1 MWTAKTWPIAPSLQQ
16 FPSVLPGGIS
26 ATLAGPGHWSD
37 VAYEIKAAGF
47 SHFDAFDTWVRVG
60 DMTPSTL
67 STFRESV
74 EGEGLQFSAIS
85 CSRFSPIGP
94 TEESGRANLQYLHR
108 VIEAAA
114 GLGVSTVTMGLHEPL
129 SAEQNKAV
137 WFWLAPSAK
146 NPSDPDMWKLAVNR
160 FRELG
165 IHAAEVGVSISLEIY
180 EDTYL
185 GTSESA
191 YQLISDIGLQNVG
204 VNPDLGNIVRLHR
217 PVEDWREAFERLLP
231 ISNYWH
237 LKNYSRDYDPVTNSY
252 FTAPT
257 TLALGY
263 IDFRWAIEKA
273 LSYGYDAPLCVE
285 QYGGDTLSVA
295 AENQAYIRRI
305 IATWQGRQARSA
317 HSSRSANAIPA
328 ARH

>member
-1 MWTAKTWPIAPSLQQ
+1 
-16 FPSVLPGGIS
+16 
-26 ATLAGPGHWSD
+26 
-37 VAYEIKAAGF
+37 
-47 SHFDAFDTWVRVG
+47 
-60 DMTPSTL
+60 
-67 STFRESV
+67 
-74 EGEGLQFSAIS
+74 
-85 CSRFSPIGP
+85 
-94 TEESGRANLQYLHR
+94 
-108 VIEAAA
+108 
-114 GLGVSTVTMGLHEPL
+114 MGLHEPL